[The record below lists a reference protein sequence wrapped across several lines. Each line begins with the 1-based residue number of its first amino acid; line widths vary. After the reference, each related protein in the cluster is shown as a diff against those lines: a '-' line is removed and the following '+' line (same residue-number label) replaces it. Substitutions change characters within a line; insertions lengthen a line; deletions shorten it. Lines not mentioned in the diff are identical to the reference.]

1 VPVPTTARSRDAL
14 ATDGPATA
22 EPSAPA
28 RWKLASG
35 DPSPSTAFLCVDSVR
50 DDREVVVSLH
60 GALDMAASHL
70 IARQLL
76 ELLSEPIRTITLQ
89 LDAVTFVDSSG
100 IGVLTIARTHAHQ
113 RGIRFFLRSV
123 PASVLAVLRVAGM
136 LDFFDLDLT
145 SDLASSDD

>member
-1 VPVPTTARSRDAL
+1 V
-14 ATDGPATA
+14 A
-22 EPSAPA
+22 EPDAPA
-28 RWKLASG
+28 AHWKLTGG
-35 DPSPSTAFLCVDSVR
+35 DPAPSSAFLCVDSVR

-70 IARQLL
+70 MARQLL

-89 LDAVTFVDSSG
+89 LRAVTFIDSSG

-123 PASVLAVLRVAGM
+123 PPTVVAVLRAAGM
-136 LDFFDLDLT
+136 VEFFDLDLT
-145 SDLASSDD
+145 GDDGPLSD